1 MRRVDFNLKA
11 IANMKPMMEGQTQK
25 RKEKNTFFELFI
37 AIRPCCF
44 SGLKLEIDNKFMFF
58 SERNRTR
65 WSKTQRFIRF
75 FSLSLLGVLIILFI
89 EESHGAKCKV

>member
-1 MRRVDFNLKA
+1 MRRGDFNLKA
-11 IANMKPMMEGQTQK
+11 IANMKPMVEGQTQK

-89 EESHGAKCKV
+89 EESRGCQV